1 MSASSDEA
9 VRRAVVLP
17 AGVDLHARPAGEVVR
32 AAAAL
37 DARVVLCAGGKAANA
52 ASILQ
57 VLALGATGG
66 SEIVVE
72 ASGGDAEAAAEAI
85 AALIAGLR

>member
-9 VRRAVVLP
+9 VCRTVVLP

-32 AAAAL
+32 AAAGLETRVAL
-37 DARVVLCAGGKAANA
+37 RANGREANA

-57 VLALGATGG
+57 VLALGAIGG
-66 SEIVVE
+66 SEIAVE
-72 ASGGDAEAAAEAI
+72 ASGASADAAVAAI
-85 AALIAGLR
+85 ADLIASLR